1 MSVFSRILLLS
12 LALSNSLYAESD
24 SANSDLAED
33 DSVEVK
39 LATSN
44 MTNFAFG
51 LGYGLLDEK
60 SLMNIDFKINMPIN
74 DYLSTQLLLNSN
86 YLITG
91 STKSSFAQSEFSS
104 NWFLRN
110 EYGRLGLGLGVTEL
124 EPMDE
129 TLDTEQDVIGQFLGE
144 AFIGPVSLTTNY
156 ISTDTTLSNVTS
168 SRIGI
173 SYYFNEDLRISLF
186 REKYN
191 VDDIGW
197 RLETYFQPKKYG
209 QMGSL
214 GIIARTGDDYDYLG
228 IVALYYFDYAVSLKQ
243 REREFH

>member
-1 MSVFSRILLLS
+1 MSQFSRVLLLS
-12 LALSNSLYAESD
+12 LLLNSHLYAESD
-24 SANSDLAED
+24 LSGDGE
-33 DSVEVK
+33 EVVM
-39 LATSN
+39 ATSD

-60 SLMNIDFKINMPIN
+60 SLMNIDFKVNIPIN

-91 STKSSFAQSEFSS
+91 SSKNSFAQSEFSS
-104 NWFLRN
+104 NWFLSN
-110 EYGRLGLGLGVTEL
+110 EYGRLGLGLGVTEM

-129 TLDTEQDVIGQFLGE
+129 AQDTERDVIGQFLGE
-144 AFIGPVSLTTNY
+144 LFVGPVSVTTNY
-156 ISTDTTLSNVTS
+156 ISSDTTLSNVTS

-173 SYYFNEDLRISLF
+173 SYYFNEDLRTSLF

-191 VDDIGW
+191 VDEIGW
-197 RLETYFQPKKYG
+197 RLETYFQPKKYL
-209 QMGSL
+209 QMGSV
-214 GIIARTGDDYDYLG
+214 GIIARTGKDYDYLG
-228 IVALYYFDYAVSLKQ
+228 VVALYYFDYAVSLKQ

>member
-1 MSVFSRILLLS
+1 MIVFSRILVLS
-12 LALSNSLYAESD
+12 FAVSGSAYAERGLS
-24 SANSDLAED
+24 
-33 DSVEVK
+33 
-39 LATSN
+39 
-44 MTNFAFG
+44 NFAFG
-51 LGYGLLDEK
+51 LGYGLLNEK
-60 SLMNIDFKINMPIN
+60 SLLNIDFKINMPIN
-74 DYLSTQLLLNSN
+74 DYLSTQLILNSN

-91 STKSSFAQSEFSS
+91 SSKDSFAQSEFSS
-104 NWFLRN
+104 NWFVQN
-110 EYGRLGLGLGVTEL
+110 DIGRLGLGLGVTEL

-129 TLDTEQDVIGQFLGE
+129 AQETERDVIGQFLGE

-173 SYYFNEDLRISLF
+173 SYYFNENLRTSLF

-197 RLETYFQPKKYG
+197 RLETYFQPEKYR
-209 QMGSL
+209 QMGSV

-228 IVALYYFDYAVSLKQ
+228 VVALYYFDYAVSLKQ

>member
-1 MSVFSRILLLS
+1 MSVFFRILLLS
-12 LALSNSLYAESD
+12 LAVSSDLYAESD
-24 SANSDLAED
+24 LLEEGS
-33 DSVEVK
+33 EVS
-39 LATSN
+39 LATSD
-44 MTNFAFG
+44 MPNFAFG

-60 SLMNIDFKINMPIN
+60 SLMNIDFKVNIPIN

-91 STKSSFAQSEFSS
+91 SSKTSFAQSEFSS

-110 EYGRLGLGLGVTEL
+110 EYGRLGLGIGVTEL

-129 TLDTEQDVIGQFLGE
+129 TLKTERDVIGQFLGE
-144 AFIGPVSLTTNY
+144 TFIGPVSLTTNY
-156 ISTDTTLSNVTS
+156 ISSDTTLCNVTS

-173 SYYFNEDLRISLF
+173 SYYFNDDLRASLY

-191 VDDIGW
+191 VDEIGW
-197 RLETYFQPKKYG
+197 RLETYFQPQKYRR
-209 QMGSL
+209 MGSL
-214 GIIARTGDDYDYLG
+214 GIIARTSEDYDYLG
-228 IVALYYFDYAVSLKQ
+228 VVALYYFDYAVSLKQ

>member
-1 MSVFSRILLLS
+1 MSVFSRIVLLS
-12 LALSNSLYAESD
+12 LAVSGQLYADSD
-24 SANSDLAED
+24 ASQEEPVD
-33 DSVEVK
+33 VE
-39 LATSN
+39 LATSD

-60 SLMNIDFKINMPIN
+60 SLLNIDFKVNIPIN
-74 DYLSTQLLLNSN
+74 HYLSTQLLLNSN

-91 STKSSFAQSEFSS
+91 SSKTSFAQSEFSS
-104 NWFLRN
+104 NWFVSN
-110 EYGRLGLGLGVTEL
+110 EYGRIGLGLGVTEL

-129 TLDTEQDVIGQFLGE
+129 TQDTERDVIGQFLGE

-173 SYYFNEDLRISLF
+173 SYYFNEDLRTSLF

-191 VDDIGW
+191 VDEIGW
-197 RLETYFQPKKYG
+197 RLETYFQPKKYR
-209 QMGSL
+209 QMGSV
-214 GIIARTGDDYDYLG
+214 GIIARKGDDYDYLG

>member
-1 MSVFSRILLLS
+1 MSVFFRILLLS
-12 LALSNSLYAESD
+12 LAVSSDLYAESD
-24 SANSDLAED
+24 LLEEGS
-33 DSVEVK
+33 EVS
-39 LATSN
+39 LATSD
-44 MTNFAFG
+44 MPNFAFG

-60 SLMNIDFKINMPIN
+60 SLMNIDFKVNIPIN

-91 STKSSFAQSEFSS
+91 SSKTSFAQSEFSS

-129 TLDTEQDVIGQFLGE
+129 TLKTERDVIGQFLGE
-144 AFIGPVSLTTNY
+144 TFIGPVSLTANY
-156 ISTDTTLSNVTS
+156 ISSDTTLSNVTS

-173 SYYFNEDLRISLF
+173 SYYFNDDLRASLY

-191 VDDIGW
+191 VDEIGW
-197 RLETYFQPKKYG
+197 RLETYFQPQKYRR
-209 QMGSL
+209 MGSL
-214 GIIARTGDDYDYLG
+214 GIIARTSEDYDYLG
-228 IVALYYFDYAVSLKQ
+228 MVALYYFDYAVSLKQ

>member
-1 MSVFSRILLLS
+1 MSVFFRILLLS
-12 LALSNSLYAESD
+12 LAVSSDLYAESD
-24 SANSDLAED
+24 LLEEGS
-33 DSVEVK
+33 EVS
-39 LATSN
+39 LATSD
-44 MTNFAFG
+44 MPNFAFG

-60 SLMNIDFKINMPIN
+60 SLMNIDFKVNIPIN

-91 STKSSFAQSEFSS
+91 SSKTSFAQSEFSS

-110 EYGRLGLGLGVTEL
+110 EYGRLGLGIGVTEL

-129 TLDTEQDVIGQFLGE
+129 TLKTERDVIGQFLGE
-144 AFIGPVSLTTNY
+144 TFIGPVSLTTNY
-156 ISTDTTLSNVTS
+156 ISSDTTLSNVTS

-173 SYYFNEDLRISLF
+173 SYYFNDDLRASLY

-191 VDDIGW
+191 VDEIGW
-197 RLETYFQPKKYG
+197 RLETYFQPQKYRR
-209 QMGSL
+209 MGSL
-214 GIIARTGDDYDYLG
+214 GIIARTSEDYDYLG
-228 IVALYYFDYAVSLKQ
+228 VVALYYFDYAVSLKQ